1 MGGNGRQEA
10 RMDGRG
16 AEVEV
21 QIDKTLVAASRKGVR
36 EAE

>member
-1 MGGNGRQEA
+1 MGGNSRQEA
-10 RMDGRG
+10 PTDGRG

-21 QIDKTLVAASRKGVR
+21 QIDKTLVAASRKRVR